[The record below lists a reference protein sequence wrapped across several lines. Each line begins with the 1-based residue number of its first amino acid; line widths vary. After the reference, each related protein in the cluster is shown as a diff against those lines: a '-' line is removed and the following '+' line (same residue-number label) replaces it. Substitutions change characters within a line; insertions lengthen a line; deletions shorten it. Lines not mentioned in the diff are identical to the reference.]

1 VALTYF
7 NKNNPEFMSLRI
19 FTTIF
24 FTISALEILAGTMG
38 FREGVYITKPL
49 KMLSIGIFYY
59 FQRKENLDKHDRI
72 MLVAFFFSMLG
83 DIFLMLGKEEYFKF
97 GLGSFLI
104 THLCFIRVFYSQKGQ
119 TNLYTRLAIF
129 IFGAIVFSFI
139 KNQISSVLFV
149 PVIIYLLA
157 ISVMAI
163 CAAERKAN
171 PESYRMVLIGAVLFM
186 ISDSLIAIDKFAF
199 SIPYPTLLIM
209 GTYVFAQYFIA
220 VGFLKRNNLQN

>member
-1 VALTYF
+1 
-7 NKNNPEFMSLRI
+7 MSLRF
-19 FTTIF
+19 FTILF
-24 FTISALEILAGTMG
+24 FTISALEILAGTFG

-49 KMLSIGIFYY
+49 IMLSIGIFYY
-59 FQRKENLDKHDRI
+59 FQRKGNLKNHDKI

-83 DIFLMLGKEEYFKF
+83 DILLMLGKEEFFKF
-97 GLGSFLI
+97 GLGSFMI
-104 THLCFIRVFYSQKGQ
+104 THLCFIRVFYSQNGR
-119 TNLYTRLAIF
+119 TNLYVRLAIF
-129 IFGAIVFSFI
+129 IFGTIVFSII
-139 KNQISSVLFV
+139 KNQVSSGLLV

-157 ISVMAI
+157 ISIMAI
-163 CAAERKAN
+163 CALERKVN

-209 GTYVFAQYFIA
+209 GTYVLAQYFIA

>member
-1 VALTYF
+1 
-7 NKNNPEFMSLRI
+7 MSLRI
-19 FTTIF
+19 FTILF
-24 FTISALEILAGTMG
+24 FTISALEILAGTLS

-49 KMLSIGIFYY
+49 ITLSIGIFYY
-59 FQRKENLDKHDRI
+59 FQRKENLNSQDKI

-104 THLCFIRVFYSQKGQ
+104 THLSFIRVFYSQKGS
-119 TNLYTRLAIF
+119 TNLYARLAIF
-129 IFGAIVFSFI
+129 VFGAIVFSII
-139 KNQISSVLFV
+139 KNQISSGLLV

-163 CAAERKAN
+163 CASERKVN
-171 PESYRMVLIGAVLFM
+171 PENYRMVLIGAVLFM

-199 SIPYPTLLIM
+199 PIPYPTLLIM
-209 GTYVFAQYFIA
+209 GTYVFAQYCIA